1 MSWIDNLLTSS
12 TIVWVLIGIGA
23 LHLYLRKTGKTLPE
37 LIKEIIA
44 FFNSLGGEEQ

>member
-1 MSWIDNLLTSS
+1 MSWIDTVLTSS
-12 TIVWVLIGIGA
+12 LIVWILLIIGV
-23 LHLYLRKTGKTLPE
+23 LHLYLKKTGKTLPE